1 MLKLHETCL
10 THSGQKFQFM
20 ARVGLK
26 RIKIQ
31 ISTQKDIHSLRENVD
46 TNKNYIV
53 KKMGLRV
60 SKPLILHLSRTAWK
74 NGKFNL

>member
-1 MLKLHETCL
+1 MLKHHETCL
-10 THSGQKFQFM
+10 THLGPKFQFM
-20 ARVGLK
+20 ARAGLK

-53 KKMGLRV
+53 GKMGLRV
-60 SKPLILHLSRTAWK
+60 SKPLI
-74 NGKFNL
+74 